1 MAKQLF
7 RSTANRRIWGVCGGL
22 GEYFDIDPVLIRVV
36 FVVLALAGG
45 SGIALYIIL
54 TLAVP
59 SHPR

>member
-22 GEYFDIDPVLIRVV
+22 GEYFDIDPVLIRVI
-36 FVVLALAGG
+36 FVVLALSGG

-59 SHPR
+59 PQPR